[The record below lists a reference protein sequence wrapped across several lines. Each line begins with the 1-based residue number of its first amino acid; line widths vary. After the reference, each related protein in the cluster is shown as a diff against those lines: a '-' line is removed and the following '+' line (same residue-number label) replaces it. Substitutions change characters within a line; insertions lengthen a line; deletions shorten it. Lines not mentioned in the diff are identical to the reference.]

1 MPKAL
6 NSKLVLDISLIPNY
20 RTKLYGS
27 RRILGTHTINYN
39 ADFDFYFH
47 ISELESLGTSLFELK
62 RSKVLVNSNTYL
74 TSKPRYGE
82 VFLLL
87 KVQTQWNDTTADI
100 LLFTDERD
108 VAIMDKVLNI
118 LEHSNAYQLLQDKSL
133 RISVYNYMLQLEG
146 FTTQNKD
153 NSSMDIVTKQIHDLI
168 VKSYCKTPIKQ
179 KQAPLPISP
188 FNTYTWEKT
197 ETPNTNNKEQ
207 SWLKSTYTKLKN
219 TFTRKSQKNSIQFTA

>member
-1 MPKAL
+1 MSKAINIGL
-6 NSKLVLDISLIPNY
+6 TINISAIPNY
-20 RTKLYGS
+20 YAKLYGS
-27 RRILGTHTINYN
+27 RRILGVTSKHAT
-39 ADFDFYFH
+39 DFDLYFH

-62 RSKVLVNSNTYL
+62 KMKLLQKTSNYI
-74 TSKPRYGE
+74 TSNPKYGD

-118 LEHSNAYQLLQDKSL
+118 LEHSNAHQLLQNKFL

-153 NSSMDIVTKQIHDLI
+153 NSSMDIITKQIHSLI
-168 VKSYCKTPIKQ
+168 VKSYCKTPIMQ
-179 KQAPLPISP
+179 KQAPLPVS
-188 FNTYTWEKT
+188 
-197 ETPNTNNKEQ
+197 
-207 SWLKSTYTKLKN
+207 
-219 TFTRKSQKNSIQFTA
+219 